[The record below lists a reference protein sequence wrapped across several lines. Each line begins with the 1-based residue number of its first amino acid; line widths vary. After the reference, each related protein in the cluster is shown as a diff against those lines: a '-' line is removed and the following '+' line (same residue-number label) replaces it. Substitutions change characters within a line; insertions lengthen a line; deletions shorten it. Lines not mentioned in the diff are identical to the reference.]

1 MADTCSDTS
10 LTGWSLVSRSMR
22 HANWQRRYRS
32 GRRDRAG
39 GWQGARRAQLRS
51 RSDERLRDMRHSFDV
66 APGVVALTR
75 ATLAASEVVAKRDCG
90 DATLTQTQ
98 ALQERWC
105 LGILH

>member
-1 MADTCSDTS
+1 
-10 LTGWSLVSRSMR
+10 
-22 HANWQRRYRS
+22 
-32 GRRDRAG
+32 
-39 GWQGARRAQLRS
+39 
-51 RSDERLRDMRHSFDV
+51 MRHSFDV
-66 APGVVALTR
+66 APGVVALTQ